1 MISIVRRKFK
11 QDAIIIASVADSLP
25 ITMRNEPQRERNPP
39 PQYRVSVEELA
50 RGGTMLPTFLNSE
63 QSSATA
69 DTRCVIRQ

>member
-25 ITMRNEPQRERNPP
+25 IVMRNGPQRERNPP

>member
-11 QDAIIIASVADSLP
+11 QDAIFITSNADSLH
-25 ITMRNEPQRERNPP
+25 IVMGKAFQRERNQAQ
-39 PQYRVSVEELA
+39 QYRVGVEELA
-50 RGGTMLPTFLNSE
+50 RGDTMLPTFLNSE